1 MMDSICASLENIEVI
16 KNRRPILQIDKL
28 DFPDGKITALVGPN
42 GAGKS
47 TLLKVL
53 HGLEQP
59 DGGTV
64 YFRGQAVGG
73 RDVMAIRRR
82 MAMVFQNPCLF
93 QTTVYENI
101 AAGLRFRKFPK
112 REIEPIVRHW
122 AQRFGVE
129 HLLDRQARQL
139 SGGEE
144 QRAAL
149 ARALACKPELLM
161 LDEPFASL
169 DPPTRDSLCRDLRKV
184 IKAEG
189 ITAVI
194 VTHMME
200 EVFLLADRA
209 VMLSQGQVLQ
219 AGAPEELLDNPVND
233 EVAQFFGGRPVIVGH
248 IRSRSDGKVEVVT
261 SKGRFQLPAL
271 AGDEGTY
278 ILCLRGEESEP

>member
-1 MMDSICASLENIEVI
+1 MDSICASLENVELI
-16 KNRRPILQIDKL
+16 KNRRQILQIDTL
-28 DFPDGKITALVGPN
+28 EFPSGKITALVGPN

-47 TLLKVL
+47 TLLRVL

-64 YFRGQAVGG
+64 FFRGQAVSG
-73 RDVMAIRRR
+73 RDLMAIRRR
-82 MAMVFQNPCLF
+82 MAMVFQSPCLF

-112 REIEPIVRHW
+112 REMDPIVRHW
-122 AQRFGVE
+122 AQRFGVD
-129 HLLDRQARQL
+129 HLLERQARQL
-139 SGGEE
+139 SGGEG
-144 QRAAL
+144 QRVAL

-169 DPPTRDSLCRDLRKV
+169 DPPTRDALCRDLRKV

-209 VMLSQGQVLQ
+209 VMLSQGRVLQ
-219 AGAPEELLDNPVND
+219 AGAPEELLDNPAND
-233 EVAQFFGGRPVIVGH
+233 EVAQFFGGRPVIVG
-248 IRSRSDGKVEVVT
+248 RVLSRGDGKVEVMT
-261 SKGRFQLPAL
+261 SNGRYQLPAPDS
-271 AGDEGTY
+271 GEGTY
-278 ILCLRGEESEP
+278 ILCLRGEE